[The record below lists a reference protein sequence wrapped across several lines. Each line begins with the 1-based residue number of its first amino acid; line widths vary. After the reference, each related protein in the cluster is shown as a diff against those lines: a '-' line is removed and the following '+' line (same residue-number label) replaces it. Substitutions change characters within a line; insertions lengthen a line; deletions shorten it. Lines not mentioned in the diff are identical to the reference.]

1 MTAGVGS
8 SRSLPRSREGTH
20 ARVRTSITHRCV
32 PAGPYFL
39 FQAATNSDPKAD
51 PIRGS
56 SRASRTEVTQEGAMC
71 QCHSGAEH
79 VRQRPSTSWR
89 DTLMTNDRPW
99 ADRYFELTNDLL
111 TARMNVALAA

>member
-1 MTAGVGS
+1 
-8 SRSLPRSREGTH
+8 
-20 ARVRTSITHRCV
+20 
-32 PAGPYFL
+32 
-39 FQAATNSDPKAD
+39 
-51 PIRGS
+51 
-56 SRASRTEVTQEGAMC
+56 MC

-111 TARMNVALAA
+111 TARMNVALAARNP